1 MSQAQV
7 HYSSLSFLYFW
18 VNSNITEQVKY
29 HIRNTVVRNDYYE
42 GSMSELDI
50 FAYNSV
56 DFNQPQP
63 NIFDITRV
71 VSWYCRYTYEN

>member
-1 MSQAQV
+1 MPRAQV

-29 HIRNTVVRNDYYE
+29 HIRNDVVCNDYYV

-50 FAYNSV
+50 FAYTSV
-56 DFNQPQP
+56 DFIQPQP

-71 VSWYCRYTYEN
+71 DNWYCRYTYEN